1 MNFSLNDICLIAIAA
16 GVWAVFLFGINVA
29 G

>member
-1 MNFSLNDICLIAIAA
+1 MNFSLNDICLIAIAV
-16 GVWAVFLFGINVA
+16 GIWVIFLFGINVA